1 MKKIR
6 LICALALV
14 VCLVTVSC
22 FTVSAANVTGTV
34 GDCSWVLADGNLMIS
49 GGAMPNY
56 TQSGETPWYNSYAS
70 SIESVVITGSV
81 THIGSHAFSE
91 LANLRTVTITAKS
104 TNKLTICDGAFTGC
118 PSLESVILPDNLVS
132 IGSGAFSNCVKLT
145 SITIPTNVTSVGT
158 GAFANCSALSTVNF
172 NATRCSTMGTL
183 LSPVFLNSP
192 IKKLN
197 FGDTVKYIPDYA
209 FRQSKIVQSPTEIT
223 IPESV
228 YYIGEYAFAFN
239 TSLETVNLPDKLTS
253 LPQYVFY
260 GCSALTSINT
270 PKLLTAVGNYAFFD
284 CSSLGTL
291 SLPATVS
298 SIGYGA
304 FKGCS
309 ALTVSTAYDS
319 YASLVAEEYGIN
331 CSYGDSSEFTNNTH
345 SAALFSNGQLSVT
358 VAVDEPI
365 KGEYIHMAFFNDK
378 DEVVNYIVTPTP
390 TGTATNSVSISVD
403 EERVG
408 DAAYLKVFIW
418 DSLKTCKPV
427 SPAEKITIKK

>member
-14 VCLVTVSC
+14 VCPVTVSC

-132 IGSGAFSNCVKLT
+132 IGS
-145 SITIPTNVTSVGT
+145 
-158 GAFANCSALSTVNF
+158 
-172 NATRCSTMGTL
+172 
-183 LSPVFLNSP
+183 
-192 IKKLN
+192 
-197 FGDTVKYIPDYA
+197 
-209 FRQSKIVQSPTEIT
+209 
-223 IPESV
+223 
-228 YYIGEYAFAFN
+228 
-239 TSLETVNLPDKLTS
+239 
-253 LPQYVFY
+253 
-260 GCSALTSINT
+260 
-270 PKLLTAVGNYAFFD
+270 
-284 CSSLGTL
+284 
-291 SLPATVS
+291 
-298 SIGYGA
+298 GA